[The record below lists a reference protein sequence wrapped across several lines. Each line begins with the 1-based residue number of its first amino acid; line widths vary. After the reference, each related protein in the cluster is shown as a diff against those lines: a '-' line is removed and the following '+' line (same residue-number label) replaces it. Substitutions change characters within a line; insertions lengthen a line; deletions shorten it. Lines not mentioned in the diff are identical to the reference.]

1 VTENFGYTD
10 ADSASARKERNLA
23 RTRLRIHAPALQ
35 YFDVVRRAGSIRE
48 GARRLNVASSA
59 VNRQIL
65 KLEEEIGASLFE
77 RLPSGLRLTLAGE
90 VLAQHVTVVLRDL
103 ERATSAVEAIKGLQF
118 GHVELAT
125 LDGLCRRIV
134 PTALAAVHRA
144 HPRLSFGVTILDT
157 DKIPAA
163 IISGDFHL
171 GLAFEVWRRAEL
183 RQLAV
188 AKVRLGAVV
197 RQDSALAGR
206 PSVTLRDCTNQPLIL
221 PKANFANRDQLHPL
235 FFDARLRDRGQF
247 EAGSMELM
255 TQLVLRGLGVAFMT
269 RIGIETFLE
278 TGELV
283 HIPLQHQRRPVFSEL
298 GLYARADIALPLAAT
313 AAAERIAEAM
323 QGHAEPLEP

>member
-1 VTENFGYTD
+1 
-10 ADSASARKERNLA
+10 
-23 RTRLRIHAPALQ
+23 
-35 YFDVVRRAGSIRE
+35 
-48 GARRLNVASSA
+48 VASSA

-65 KLEEEIGASLFE
+65 KLEDEIGASLFE

-90 VLAQHVTVVLRDL
+90 VLAQHVTIVLRDL

-125 LDGLCRRIV
+125 LDGLCLDGLCRRIV

-144 HPRLSFGVTILDT
+144 YPRLSFGVTILDT

-163 IISGDFHL
+163 IIGGDCHL
-171 GLAFEVWRRAEL
+171 GLAFEVRRRPEL
-183 RQLAV
+183 RQFAV

-197 RQDSALAGR
+197 RPDSVLAGR
-206 PSVTLRDCTNQPLIL
+206 AFVTLRDCADQPLIL

-283 HIPLQHQRRPVFSEL
+283 HIPLHNQRRPVFSEL

-323 QGHAEPLEP
+323 ERHTEPKEP

>member
-1 VTENFGYTD
+1 VT
-10 ADSASARKERNLA
+10 
-23 RTRLRIHAPALQ
+23 I
-35 YFDVVRRAGSIRE
+35 
-48 GARRLNVASSA
+48 
-59 VNRQIL
+59 
-65 KLEEEIGASLFE
+65 
-77 RLPSGLRLTLAGE
+77 
-90 VLAQHVTVVLRDL
+90 VLRDL
-103 ERATSAVEAIKGLQF
+103 ERATSAVDAIKGLQF

-134 PTALAAVHRA
+134 PAALAAVHRA
-144 HPRLSFGVTILDT
+144 HPRLSFGVTILET

-163 IISGDFHL
+163 IIDGDFHL
-171 GLAFEVWRRAEL
+171 GLAFEVRRRAEL

-197 RQDSALAGR
+197 RQNSALAGR
-206 PSVTLRDCTNQPLIL
+206 PFVTLRDCTDQPLIL

-255 TQLVLRGLGVAFMT
+255 TQLVLRGLGIAFMT

-283 HIPLQHQRRPVFSEL
+283 HIPLHHQRRPVFSEL
-298 GLYARADIALPLAAT
+298 GLYARADIVLPLAAT
-313 AAAERIAEAM
+313 AAAERIAEEM
-323 QGHAEPLEP
+323 QAHAEPKEP